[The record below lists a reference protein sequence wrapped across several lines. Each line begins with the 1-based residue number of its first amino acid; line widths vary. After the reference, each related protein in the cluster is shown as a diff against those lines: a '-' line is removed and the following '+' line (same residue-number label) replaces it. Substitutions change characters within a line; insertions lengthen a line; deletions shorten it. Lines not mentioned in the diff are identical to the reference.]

1 MKEDAQLKMLENI
14 INKSDLVAEEKERI
28 LSEHKKSNETMHQQ
42 MDHQKQI
49 QVGMTFSFSNIR

>member
-1 MKEDAQLKMLENI
+1 MKEDAQLKTLENI
-14 INKSDLVAEEKERI
+14 IEKSDLVDEEKERI

-49 QVGMTFSFSNIR
+49 QVRSASYQSSL